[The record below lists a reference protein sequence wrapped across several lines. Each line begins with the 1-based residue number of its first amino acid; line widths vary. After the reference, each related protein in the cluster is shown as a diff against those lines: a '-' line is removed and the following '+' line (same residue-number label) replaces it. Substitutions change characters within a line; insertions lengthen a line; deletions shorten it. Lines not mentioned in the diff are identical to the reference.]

1 MRFRDH
7 ADIHFLLQR
16 TQSVRTK
23 SAQTDDQG
31 RASRG
36 ADKFAF
42 FHDASA
48 GADQQRVVHGLSRV
62 SGGQKPASE
71 SKPLA
76 DRIRVIWEYTSHFS
90 GHGRNAREVLIK
102 KDT

>member
-62 SGGQKPASE
+62 SGNQLLIQWPK
-71 SKPLA
+71 KM
-76 DRIRVIWEYTSHFS
+76 VS
-90 GHGRNAREVLIK
+90 GVCLKTGS
-102 KDT
+102 